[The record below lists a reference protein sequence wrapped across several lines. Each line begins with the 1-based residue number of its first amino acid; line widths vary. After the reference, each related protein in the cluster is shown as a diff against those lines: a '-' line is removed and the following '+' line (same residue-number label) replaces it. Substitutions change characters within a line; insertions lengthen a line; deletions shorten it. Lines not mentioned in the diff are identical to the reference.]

1 MDLKSIVL
9 NKRMK
14 FFLNITLISSCLL
27 PNWAYPC
34 DALDILEPSHLLSC
48 QYSKLH
54 NPQPK
59 SGDPNI
65 AYSAWEI
72 PVAEAEMSV
81 LSVFFTKMLILNEGG
96 YSTCI

>member
-27 PNWAYPC
+27 LNWAYPC

-54 NPQPK
+54 NQQPK
-59 SGDPNI
+59 NGDPNI
-65 AYSAWEI
+65 AYSVWEI
-72 PVAEAEMSV
+72 PVAEAEMNV
-81 LSVFFTKMLILNEGG
+81 LSVSLPNT
-96 YSTCI
+96 YT

>member
-9 NKRMK
+9 KKRMK
-14 FFLNITLISSCLL
+14 FFLSITLISSCLF

-34 DALDILEPSHLLSC
+34 DALDILEPSHLLSY

-59 SGDPNI
+59 KGDPNI
-65 AYSAWEI
+65 AYSTWGI
-72 PVAEAEMSV
+72 PVEEAEMSAKSGDTIPPIPV
-81 LSVFFTKMLILNEGG
+81 
-96 YSTCI
+96 